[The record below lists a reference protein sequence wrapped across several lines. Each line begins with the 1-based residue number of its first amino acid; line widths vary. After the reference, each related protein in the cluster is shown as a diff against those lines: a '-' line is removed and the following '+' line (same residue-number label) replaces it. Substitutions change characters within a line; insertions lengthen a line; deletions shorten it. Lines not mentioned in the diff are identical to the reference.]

1 MGKAMLAIV
10 MLALANIPFAAA
22 VSLTNT
28 FSIEPGS
35 VYDFN
40 SNTNTGTK
48 YYGLDVGD
56 FDALTT
62 VLKLTA
68 QPASS
73 THDVT
78 YGIAEVDFTGST
90 ADITGATWITDTN
103 SLTTLLLANTKYVLS
118 VASETASNVHNQ
130 ISAVPLPAAA
140 WLFGSALAGFMVMSN
155 RRRV

>member
-1 MGKAMLAIV
+1 MGKAMFAIV
-10 MLALANIPFAAA
+10 MLALAKVSFAAT
-22 VSLTNT
+22 VDLEST
-28 FSIEPGS
+28 FVIEPDS
-35 VYDFN
+35 SYLFT

-48 YYGLDVGD
+48 YFGLDVAD

-68 QPASS
+68 QPASD

-90 ADITGATWITDTN
+90 ADITGAIWITDTN

-118 VASETASNVHNQ
+118 VASDTASNVHNQ

-140 WLFGSALAGFMVMSN
+140 WLFGSALVGFMVMSN
-155 RRRV
+155 RRKV